1 MRLQGLNTRA
11 NGQMN
16 SPQEW
21 ESRSVTKG
29 HTRVIIW
36 MERNMEKAILNGIM
50 DHNTKD
56 NLDKVIHMVKVKS
69 RIKHKTI
76 TTKDSS
82 NMVSH
87 MVKAYKSLISK
98 LSKANS

>member
-1 MRLQGLNTRA
+1 
-11 NGQMN
+11 
-16 SPQEW
+16 
-21 ESRSVTKG
+21 
-29 HTRVIIW
+29 
-36 MERNMEKAILNGIM
+36 
-50 DHNTKD
+50 
-56 NLDKVIHMVKVKS
+56 MVKVKS